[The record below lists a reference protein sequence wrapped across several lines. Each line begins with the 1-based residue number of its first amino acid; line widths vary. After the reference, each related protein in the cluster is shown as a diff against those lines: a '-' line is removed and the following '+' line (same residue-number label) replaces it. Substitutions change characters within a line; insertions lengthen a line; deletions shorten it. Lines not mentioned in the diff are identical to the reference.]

1 MENIK
6 LTGDNFKG
14 VPNQKAFRVNKKREP
29 EDRNDVR
36 ISELFKKD
44 VFYASRDLKDTTF
57 KLYMY
62 FISNQ
67 DQYVGGLSKVDVIN
81 QTGISESSYKRAMKE
96 LEEKHYLIYFG
107 QRAEDC
113 SGANLPLYEF
123 YSRPNLSSN

>member
-44 VFYASRDLKDTTF
+44 MLYASRDLKDTTF

-67 DQYVGGLSKVDVIN
+67 DQYVGGLSKIDVIN

-96 LEEKHYLIYFG
+96 LEEKQYLIYFG

-113 SGANLPLYEF
+113 SGTNLPLYEF